1 MNLPA
6 ISRESSLPLH
16 IQLLD
21 DLRHQIMTGSLKAHE
36 RLPSEWEI
44 VSELGISRATIQRAW
59 QGAQQEGLIYRV
71 AGKGTFVG
79 ERRAKSSPQTVIGLV
94 VPDFRGSTSA
104 RTLSGAERVLRQRG
118 YSVRVAST
126 EYTAEEEDR
135 ILRQMADEGV
145 CGCILWAVKG
155 AAKPRAI
162 AKLVGELPMVLIDRP
177 VEGLPLPCVTS
188 NNYAGAIQAMKHL
201 IELGHRRIAFV
212 ARPHMIL
219 WTVAERLRAYQDAM
233 RSIGQEPLPPI
244 LLGDEK
250 ELSSFTAY
258 LNSDDHSL
266 KPLVELLSGANRPSA
281 IFAVND
287 WMAMRVLRAAKHAGL
302 HVPNDLSVVGFDNL
316 DIVDYLT
323 PPLTTIAQNA
333 ELMGAEAARRLLAL
347 LDGEVSEDVLTLLPT
362 RLIVRQSTEKAVK
375 S

>member
-1 MNLPA
+1 MNLPEL
-6 ISRESSLPLH
+6 SRESSLPLH

-21 DLRHQIMTGSLKAHE
+21 DLRQQIMTGALKAHE

-44 VSELGISRATIQRAW
+44 VTELGISRATIQRAW
-59 QGAQQEGLIYRV
+59 QAAQQEGLIYRV

-79 ERRAKSSPQTVIGLV
+79 ERRAKTSAQIVVGLV
-94 VPDFRGSTSA
+94 VPDFRGSSSA
-104 RTLSGAERVLRQRG
+104 RTLSGAERVLRQQG

-126 EYTAEEEDR
+126 EYSADEEDR
-135 ILRQMADEGV
+135 ILRQMKNDGV

-155 AAKPRAI
+155 AAAKRSI
-162 AKLVGELPMVLIDRP
+162 SKLVGELPMVLIDRP

-201 IELGHRRIAFV
+201 IGLGHRQIAFV
-212 ARPHMIL
+212 ARPHMEL
-219 WTVAERLRAYQDAM
+219 WTVSERLRAYQDAM
-233 RSIGQEPLPPI
+233 RMAGEEPLPPI

-250 ELSSFTAY
+250 ELSSFSAY
-258 LNSDDHSL
+258 LTSDDHSL
-266 KPLVELLSGANRPSA
+266 NPLIDVLRGANRPTA

-287 WMAMRVLRAAKHAGL
+287 WMAMRVLRAANHAGL
-302 HVPNDLSVVGFDNL
+302 RVPEDLSLVGFDNL

-333 ELMGAEAARRLLAL
+333 ELVGAEAARRLLAL
-347 LDGEVSEDVLTLLPT
+347 LDGEVSEEVMTLLPT
-362 RLIVRQSTEKAVK
+362 RLIVRKSTAPR
-375 S
+375 SL